1 MKIKYGP
8 SVLNLV
14 RLSSRYRKKA
24 RWAWVEGFVVG
35 VALVT
40 VIAWVAR

>member
-14 RLSSRYRKKA
+14 RLSSRYRKRA
-24 RWAWVEGFVVG
+24 VWGWVEGCVVG
-35 VALVT
+35 AGIVAL
-40 VIAWVAR
+40 IAWLLR